1 VQFRPGTTQPFPATL
16 GNTRL
21 LFDGVA
27 APMIYTSDNQ
37 LSGIVPYSI
46 ADRTLT
52 RVQVEYLGA
61 LSNTIAVPVAP
72 ASPGIFT
79 LDMSGMG
86 AGAILN
92 QDFTLN
98 SVETPAARGSVV
110 QIFATGEGQT
120 RPAGIDGKLAA
131 PPLPIPLLQVTVTI
145 GGRPA
150 TVTYAGAAPGLVAGL
165 MQINARI
172 AEDITPGPAVPIVIR
187 IGEFS
192 SRDGVTLS
200 VR

>member
-1 VQFRPGTTQPFPATL
+1 
-16 GNTRL
+16 
-21 LFDGVA
+21 
-27 APMIYTSDNQ
+27 
-37 LSGIVPYSI
+37 
-46 ADRTLT
+46 
-52 RVQVEYLGA
+52 
-61 LSNTIAVPVAP
+61 
-72 ASPGIFT
+72 
-79 LDMSGMG
+79 
-86 AGAILN
+86 
-92 QDFTLN
+92 
-98 SVETPAARGSVV
+98 
-110 QIFATGEGQT
+110 
-120 RPAGIDGKLAA
+120 
-131 PPLPIPLLQVTVTI
+131 LLQVTVTI